1 MKLALTSQKLVPID
15 VVKMAIETVSAVNTN
30 TPNSGRNSTRNGRP
44 GLKKIPP
51 YWYPYRTNAKA
62 RWFDREILE
71 VVSTEFRD
79 RSVDGRREGETWMIC
94 TRRAL
99 GMWATRAKAGGAHLD
114 DAVDPTSCGDDLA
127 PIFVLTP

>member
-1 MKLALTSQKLVPID
+1 MRWYDRPHDGAHATDVTANVLGASGSPPAAAVAPSALDEDAGV
-15 VVKMAIETVSAVNTN
+15 
-30 TPNSGRNSTRNGRP
+30 G
-44 GLKKIPP
+44 
-51 YWYPYRTNAKA
+51 
-62 RWFDREILE
+62 
-71 VVSTEFRD
+71 FRD

-99 GMWATRAKAGGAHLD
+99 GMWATREKAGRAHLD